1 MIPVSDIEARK
12 RFERLAVGGSDVL
25 DVDVYFNPGHPGVD
39 EPHYH
44 VVLWHVPKE
53 SAKLQ

>member
-1 MIPVSDIEARK
+1 MIPVADIAARE
-12 RFERLAVGGSDVL
+12 RFEDLAVGGATVR
-25 DVDVYFNPGHPGVD
+25 DVDLYYNPGHPGVD

-44 VVLWHVPKE
+44 VVLWHVPQP